1 MEAKYGIKV
10 GQIYTPAD
18 GRNGK
23 LIVKDVDTFS
33 KCADVVVYDTI
44 AKKERR
50 IDAFKLAMVRYKLA
64 SSADETMGLS
74 DADSL

>member
-18 GRNGK
+18 GSNGA
-23 LIVKDVDTFS
+23 LIVKDIDMFS
-33 KCADVVVYDTI
+33 KCDDVVVYDTI

-50 IDAFKLAMVRYKLA
+50 IDAFKLAMVRYTLDE
-64 SSADETMGLS
+64 SADAIRKGE
-74 DADSL
+74 